1 MLKVRFFACGAAVCT
16 YAMERLAVCHGWL
29 KRHADNA
36 GSDFAKLISLLV
48 SFPVFQANH
57 FFFKAAYRFN
67 QRRLR
72 LLCSEDFFLQFY
84 NWPAPGSEDTELGV
98 LMGLEVR
105 HGEAEVH
112 ARVQA

>member
-1 MLKVRFFACGAAVCT
+1 
-16 YAMERLAVCHGWL
+16 MERLAVCHGWL

-67 QRRLR
+67 ARRLR

-84 NWPAPGSEDTELGV
+84 NWPAPGFVDTRLN
-98 LMGLEVR
+98 
-105 HGEAEVH
+105 
-112 ARVQA
+112 